1 MKAKSM
7 KGMKKASMKKT
18 ASKSKA
24 VMKKSMKTSMKKKKS
39 VSVIAKGVRSRYAV
53 FAGKKEKTA
62 TGMKKTDLLK
72 NKSGKIVS
80 KKRSALSKQKF
91 ASSALK
97 KWSDACKKARKE
109 LGLSGFVAI
118 GGKTP
123 TGKALYA
130 KIKSLLN

>member
-1 MKAKSM
+1 MGIVPFKTHLNSMAAMKGSAMKAKSM

-24 VMKKSMKTSMKKKKS
+24 VMKKSMKTSMKKKS
-39 VSVIAKGVRSRYAV
+39 VSVIAKGVRSRFAV

-97 KWSDACKKARKE
+97 K
-109 LGLSGFVAI
+109 
-118 GGKTP
+118 
-123 TGKALYA
+123 
-130 KIKSLLN
+130 

>member
-1 MKAKSM
+1 MGVPFKTHLNSMAAMKGSAMKAKSM
-7 KGMKKASMKKT
+7 KGMKKASMEKT

-80 KKRSALSKQKF
+80 KK
-91 ASSALK
+91 
-97 KWSDACKKARKE
+97 
-109 LGLSGFVAI
+109 
-118 GGKTP
+118 
-123 TGKALYA
+123 
-130 KIKSLLN
+130 